1 MVYAD
6 ARGRIVVMIAGMALL
21 NGVLEETFWRGLFA
35 RVFRDDAVRG
45 VLYPA
50 LVFALWHVSLL
61 PRWSVSA
68 PPVHSMLVFLAALG
82 IGLMYGWVAWRTGS
96 IRWTSVSHVLL
107 NAAGVSAVFAV
118 RPLA

>member
-1 MVYAD
+1 
-6 ARGRIVVMIAGMALL
+6 
-21 NGVLEETFWRGLFA
+21 
-35 RVFRDDAVRG
+35 
-45 VLYPA
+45 
-50 LVFALWHVSLL
+50 
-61 PRWSVSA
+61 
-68 PPVHSMLVFLAALG
+68 MLVFLAALG